1 MANPRQR
8 RKARSSSHKAVSHS
22 QHAKRN
28 HFNKSPAIR
37 GPKALQDAWDSRKT
51 VKQNYAALGLAYS
64 LNPIASGGTENPA
77 RAAARQSEDESAE
90 PAVASTSQPP
100 AEKTPI
106 PKGHGRIIRD
116 EAGNVI
122 RVELAPEDE
131 AEQALE
137 QDPMELDMEQLE
149 PKLDQGIAQQWV
161 HGLGHNDGSGGKG
174 KTVVKEL
181 ERIATS
187 IHTDST
193 TVAATI
199 SGVGPRSTSER
210 ERVYLQRLMEK
221 YGKDVD
227 AMARD
232 RKLNTDQRTAGELRR
247 ALRRAGIEL
256 QDV

>member
-8 RKARSSSHKAVSHS
+8 RKARSSSHKTVSHS
-22 QHAKRN
+22 RHAKRN

-64 LNPIASGGTENPA
+64 LNPIASGGTENST
-77 RAAARQSEDESAE
+77 RAATQQSTPESVE
-90 PAVASTSQPP
+90 QPTASTSK
-100 AEKTPI
+100 ASEKSAI

-116 EAGNVI
+116 EAGNII

-131 AEQALE
+131 EEQAAHQE
-137 QDPMELDMEQLE
+137 PKDLDMEQLE
-149 PKLDQGIAQQWV
+149 PKLDQGVAQQWV
-161 HGLGHNDGSGGKG
+161 HGLGHNDGSAGKG

-193 TVAATI
+193 TVAAPI

-210 ERVYLQRLMEK
+210 EKVYLQRLLEK
-221 YGKDVD
+221 HGKDVD
-227 AMARD
+227 SMARD

-247 ALRRAGIEL
+247 ALRRAGIAL
-256 QDV
+256 GDV